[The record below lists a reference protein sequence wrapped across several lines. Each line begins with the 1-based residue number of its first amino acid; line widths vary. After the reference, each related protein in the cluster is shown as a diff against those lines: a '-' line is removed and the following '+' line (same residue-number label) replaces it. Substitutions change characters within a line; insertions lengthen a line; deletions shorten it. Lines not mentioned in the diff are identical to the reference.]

1 MEDSGAYDAFG
12 SRAPQPYANGAAASG
27 GGGGNWSSSSSS
39 SAAAAA
45 ASSSH
50 DAPKKRVPQA
60 LIPVNCKQIQ
70 EAIETS
76 KGEFVLADSKLELTQ
91 VKCIANVTRYDQ
103 KPTYLEL
110 EVEDGTGRA
119 VVRQYIDDSPNDLV
133 RLPIREGHYR
143 RIIGKLARIGTQVVI
158 NAFSNEPIIDQNEIA
173 MHLSDI
179 IVTHLRATRGNLSS
193 SPGGAGAGASA
204 SASASAARN
213 NQPTLR
219 ASTGNPYQDK
229 VLAAFVA
236 GATSEHGCPRVAVVQ
251 RLAGHMAPK
260 QIDDAIEA
268 LCAAGHLYST
278 IDDQHL

>member
-1 MEDSGAYDAFG
+1 
-12 SRAPQPYANGAAASG
+12 
-27 GGGGNWSSSSSS
+27 
-39 SAAAAA
+39 
-45 ASSSH
+45 
-50 DAPKKRVPQA
+50 
-60 LIPVNCKQIQ
+60 
-70 EAIETS
+70 
-76 KGEFVLADSKLELTQ
+76 
-91 VKCIANVTRYDQ
+91 
-103 KPTYLEL
+103 
-110 EVEDGTGRA
+110 
-119 VVRQYIDDSPNDLV
+119 VVRQFIDDGPNDLV

-143 RIIGKLARIGTQVVI
+143 RIIGKLSRIGTQVVI
-158 NAFSNEPIIDQNEIA
+158 NAFSNEPIIDPNEIA

-179 IVTHLRATRGNLSS
+179 IVTHLRATRGPLSS
-193 SPGGAGAGASA
+193 SGGTGASGSSPVSSSAPASA
-204 SASASAARN
+204 SSSRN

-278 IDDQHL
+278 IDDQHLYVEGW